1 MQFSEGELIIKKYLL
16 FALLI
21 LGLTLSLGVYG
32 VSAAAVG
39 PADISNSN
47 LTQYEGPSSTSAVT
61 QNNTTRSS
69 TVSNG
74 VSSTAPRK
82 AIKVLIYNGDG
93 TITSCVNGVKTG
105 LNNANNNFLVPG
117 YRFTYATT
125 RTINSAVLSG
135 YDVLVMPGGSSGKN
149 YINTIS
155 GSVIKKFVASG
166 HGYLGICAGAY
177 SGSKYVSGMY
187 NGWGVA
193 PHVYCKHITHEGNL
207 QVSILQSGSKLFGSS
222 GTVTLAHYNGPVMY
236 AYGGSIVTF
245 ATYTDNHIGYKGYGA
260 IVGDYYVKG
269 RAVLSGPHP
278 ELDPQNPS
286 ILSKLIAWAAQVTV
300 TNGLTVTS
308 TNPVNG
314 AVDVAANKVIKIS
327 FSKPVKFGTKWIEL
341 KNSNGTYVPINTSI
355 NGNLLTISH
364 PLLAIGTRYTV
375 LLHSGSLTDLAGK
388 GITIFAS
395 SFRVSSITLAQMK
408 DGIYRAQ
415 NFYNTNNRLPSYVT
429 IGTRKILIA
438 EFLEIA
444 GAYGLK
450 IIY

>member
-1 MQFSEGELIIKKYLL
+1 MGELIIKKYLL
-16 FALLI
+16 FTALI
-21 LGLTLSLGVYG
+21 LGLSLSLGVYSA
-32 VSAAAVG
+32 SAAALG

-47 LTQYEGPSSTSAVT
+47 LTKYEGYSSTSTIT
-61 QNNTTRSS
+61 QTKVNSS
-69 TVSNG
+69 TSKSVST
-74 VSSTAPRK
+74 TAPRK
-82 AIKVLIYNGDG
+82 VIKVLIYNGNG
-93 TITSCVNGVKTG
+93 AITSCVTGVKTG
-105 LNNANNNFLVPG
+105 LNNANNNFLVQG

-155 GSVIKKFVASG
+155 GSAIKKFVANG

-187 NGWGVA
+187 SGWGVA

-207 QVSILQSGSKLFGSS
+207 NVSILQSGSKLFGST

-286 ILSKLIAWAAQVTV
+286 ILSKLIAWAAHVTV
-300 TNGLTVTS
+300 NNGLTVTS
-308 TNPVNG
+308 TSPVNG

-327 FSKPVKFGTKWIEL
+327 FTKPVKFGSKWIEL
-341 KNSNGTYVPINTSI
+341 KNSNGTNVPINTIIS
-355 NGNLLTISH
+355 GNMLTITH
-364 PLLAIGTRYTV
+364 PLLSIGTRYIV

-388 GITIFAS
+388 GIAVFST
-395 SFRVSSITLAQMK
+395 SFRVSSITLEQMK

-415 NFYNTNNRLPSYVT
+415 NFYNKNSRLPKYVT